1 MGNIL
6 RYFLDK
12 YGRLYD
18 KKARFLSE
26 PSLLLQKLPMGS
38 LRREQR
44 VTVFPWRLLRKP
56 HSTASPKQ
64 SLLGRT
70 LVKEPWLRTASPFHF
85 SPRHASLPLSARSA
99 CSCHF
104 THKAAT

>member
-26 PSLLLQKLPMGS
+26 PSL
-38 LRREQR
+38 
-44 VTVFPWRLLRKP
+44 
-56 HSTASPKQ
+56 H
-64 SLLGRT
+64 GRT
-70 LVKEPWLRTASPFHF
+70 ECCQGNMRIHSASIAVCKPPPLYYTPGVGLPLHPSTSALVMPRSRSPPFPF
-85 SPRHASLPLSARSA
+85 SPRHAPLPLSARSA